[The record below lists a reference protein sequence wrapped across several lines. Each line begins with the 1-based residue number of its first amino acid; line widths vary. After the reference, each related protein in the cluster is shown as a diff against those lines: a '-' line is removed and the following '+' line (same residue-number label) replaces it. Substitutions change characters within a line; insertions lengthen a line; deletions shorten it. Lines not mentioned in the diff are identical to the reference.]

1 MLDVADSDGMLAADG
16 SKIRIRVGIHTGPAS
31 FGIVGVKC
39 PKYTLVGDTVNTG
52 KPLREELVV
61 CELFVHIIL

>member
-39 PKYTLVGDTVNTG
+39 PKYTLVGGTVNIG
-52 KPLREELVV
+52 ESGSRRREAAKLEEL
-61 CELFVHIIL
+61 